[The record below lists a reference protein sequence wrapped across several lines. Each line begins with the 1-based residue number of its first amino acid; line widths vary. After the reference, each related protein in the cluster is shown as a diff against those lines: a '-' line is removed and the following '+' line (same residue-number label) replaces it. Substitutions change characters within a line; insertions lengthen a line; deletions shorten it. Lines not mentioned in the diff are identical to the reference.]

1 MDSFLLLFPLN
12 LVAFPNES
20 LNLHVFEPRY
30 KQLIRDALNTNSN
43 FGIPSFV
50 HKKIEYGTEVEI
62 IRVVKEYE
70 DGRLDIITKGKRIFK
85 VLEFINPLPDKL
97 YAGGNIKFLENKGKE
112 DFKTKLLMAKWVK
125 ELYSSLKL
133 NEIVI
138 PETIN
143 SFDIG
148 HKVGLS
154 IEEEYQLIKIDNE
167 YERQR
172 FIINHLKKAVPIVK
186 EIEKTKSR
194 INMNGHFK
202 HLDPLSF

>member
-1 MDSFLLLFPLN
+1 METFLPLFPLN

-20 LNLHVFEPRY
+20 LNLHIFEPRY
-30 KQLIRDALNTNSN
+30 KQLVRDAIDNKSN

-62 IRVVKEYE
+62 IKVEKEYE
-70 DGRLDIITKGKRIFK
+70 DGRLDIITKGKRVFR
-85 VLEFINPLPDKL
+85 VLKFINPLPDKL
-97 YAGGNIKFLENKGKE
+97 YAGGNIIYLKNKGVE

-133 NEIVI
+133 SENII

-148 HKVGLS
+148 HKIGLS

-186 EIEKTKSR
+186 EIERTKSR
-194 INMNGHFK
+194 IQMNGHFK
-202 HLDPLSF
+202 HLDPLNY